1 MDYPPKSNHV
11 SSKGYISLYLWHP
24 IFYFEFGSFP
34 HSAVPNSLYYRLVDF
49 QLFLWERKKNL
60 GFHFAPGLEQ
70 NTKKIKFYRAT
81 LVYIILNFFLRSL

>member
-34 HSAVPNSLYYRLVDF
+34 HLCSSQQFMLSFGRFSIVSMG
-49 QLFLWERKKNL
+49 EKKNV